1 LATDVGGA
9 ADQHSAFGEDWW
21 LWLVFTGWSIGCVC
35 SIKWVGAFVTA
46 LVGVYTVEDLWD
58 KFGDL
63 KMPIVSI
70 LRTRI
75 RTDVVGQTLLILF

>member
-1 LATDVGGA
+1 
-9 ADQHSAFGEDWW
+9 
-21 LWLVFTGWSIGCVC
+21 VC